1 MNKKLVKVSSAKHVF
16 TSLNIKLFDW
26 SQSVVS
32 HVLKIIFEVFFP
44 KVYIIL
50 VVRWLDGSP
59 EGMQFG
65 GLAARQSSFVRNG
78 KSDGSDERQLYSQ
91 ATKLTKKYC

>member
-1 MNKKLVKVSSAKHVF
+1 MNKKLVKVSSAKRVF

-32 HVLKIIFEVFFP
+32 YVP
-44 KVYIIL
+44 KIIL
-50 VVRWLDGSP
+50 VARRFDGSP
-59 EGMQFG
+59 EGKQFG
-65 GLAARQSSFVRNG
+65 GLAARKSSFARNG

-91 ATKLTKKYC
+91 ATKSTKKYWPRPHYES